1 MIIRLVNMHFQPNK
15 LEAFLTIFES
25 SRNKIAAFDGC
36 LKLELLQAIET
47 PLQLST
53 HSVWESEAHLDHYRQ
68 SELFKTTWAK
78 TKVLFSEK
86 AVAISYRLI

>member
-15 LEAFLTIFES
+15 LESFLTIFES

-36 LKLELLQAIET
+36 LKLELLQSIET

-53 HSVWESEAHLDHYRQ
+53 HSVWESEAHLNYYRQ

-86 AVAISYRLI
+86 AIAISYRLI